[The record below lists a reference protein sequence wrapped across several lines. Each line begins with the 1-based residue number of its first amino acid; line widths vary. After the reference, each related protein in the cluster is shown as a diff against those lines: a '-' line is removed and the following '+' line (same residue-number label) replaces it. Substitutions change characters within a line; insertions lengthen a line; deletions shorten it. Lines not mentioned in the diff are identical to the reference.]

1 MSDLRRHDLSEE
13 RWLLLKPHLPGSKG
27 NRGRRGDD
35 DRLFL
40 NALYTEL
47 TGAATT
53 NISANCDIQS
63 KMLSSNSNNGDQSQ
77 PDTQKPPPLSSP
89 NAKSQP

>member
-40 NALYTEL
+40 NALYGSCARERRGVICPWSTV
-47 TGAATT
+47 TG
-53 NISANCDIQS
+53 N
-63 KMLSSNSNNGDQSQ
+63 
-77 PDTQKPPPLSSP
+77 PSP
-89 NAKSQP
+89 TGFFGGETRVFGKGS